1 MDYENLSDAELD
13 ALVVQKVSQP
23 KTQSDNRSLDSLSD
37 DELDE
42 MVMQKLGS
50 AQPESRKTEAALQA
64 FGNQAAQG
72 YLPQLQAMAEG
83 VTDPIFNA
91 FKSDEEKRIDQE
103 FNVQDET
110 YTQRRDRNIERAK
123 SLEEQ
128 HPAISTTAAIAGG
141 IAGTV
146 ALGAG
151 AGSAATKLATKF
163 PSKFAGAFQ
172 KLETLQK
179 SKSFADKLK
188 LAGSAGAISGLI
200 RNPGDTEG
208 EVDLI
213 QAGDRLQNAA
223 IDAGTGLAFQSAVS
237 AIGKGGSRVFG
248 KKPTNAT
255 PGNTSATPAGNQTT
269 ASSIDDL
276 VDGVDLKDSRVI
288 NEFENLKQIAKDNNL
303 PAPTIAQAAGGDA
316 ILAEKNLAKTP
327 FFGRGIRKQAE
338 EQVKAVRKNLEEI
351 TGTFIDAD
359 NKAFDVG
366 DKIKSLAEINVK
378 AQKQVA
384 QELYGQVDQLASAS
398 RVQTKGVY
406 NRIRNM
412 AADLGMMKPDG
423 TFEEFNASNGM
434 SKKSYDEVKSAYET
448 IMKGIKR
455 NGGDELHY
463 DALNSIRKTL
473 KSFSDE
479 SVGTEAGIHIKKLE
493 KSFNDSFYRALNRA
507 NPKAGNA
514 LKEANFRYAEYKN
527 MDKYIKKNLGDT
539 LAIENVSKR
548 VWTDTRHIEE
558 MKKII
563 GEENVREVGIHQVRE
578 ILKDL
583 GGSGVARADTA
594 LKKIYAN
601 KAKIVATLGEKE
613 YKALMG
619 NLRYLNRVNEP
630 IDISRASLYSLLS
643 KAEAPQSLYGAV
655 VGGAKGLGS
664 VAGNSYKSGRFN
676 PGGIVPD
683 YVATTARK
691 LNPLSGG
698 LGINA
703 LLSSPE
709 QIKKPR

>member
-213 QAGDRLQNAA
+213 QAGDRLQDAA
-223 IDAGTGLAFQSAVS
+223 IDA
-237 AIGKGGSRVFG
+237 
-248 KKPTNAT
+248 
-255 PGNTSATPAGNQTT
+255 
-269 ASSIDDL
+269 
-276 VDGVDLKDSRVI
+276 
-288 NEFENLKQIAKDNNL
+288 
-303 PAPTIAQAAGGDA
+303 
-316 ILAEKNLAKTP
+316 
-327 FFGRGIRKQAE
+327 
-338 EQVKAVRKNLEEI
+338 
-351 TGTFIDAD
+351 
-359 NKAFDVG
+359 
-366 DKIKSLAEINVK
+366 
-378 AQKQVA
+378 
-384 QELYGQVDQLASAS
+384 
-398 RVQTKGVY
+398 
-406 NRIRNM
+406 
-412 AADLGMMKPDG
+412 
-423 TFEEFNASNGM
+423 
-434 SKKSYDEVKSAYET
+434 
-448 IMKGIKR
+448 
-455 NGGDELHY
+455 
-463 DALNSIRKTL
+463 
-473 KSFSDE
+473 
-479 SVGTEAGIHIKKLE
+479 
-493 KSFNDSFYRALNRA
+493 
-507 NPKAGNA
+507 
-514 LKEANFRYAEYKN
+514 
-527 MDKYIKKNLGDT
+527 
-539 LAIENVSKR
+539 
-548 VWTDTRHIEE
+548 
-558 MKKII
+558 
-563 GEENVREVGIHQVRE
+563 
-578 ILKDL
+578 
-583 GGSGVARADTA
+583 
-594 LKKIYAN
+594 
-601 KAKIVATLGEKE
+601 
-613 YKALMG
+613 
-619 NLRYLNRVNEP
+619 
-630 IDISRASLYSLLS
+630 
-643 KAEAPQSLYGAV
+643 
-655 VGGAKGLGS
+655 
-664 VAGNSYKSGRFN
+664 
-676 PGGIVPD
+676 
-683 YVATTARK
+683 
-691 LNPLSGG
+691 
-698 LGINA
+698 
-703 LLSSPE
+703 
-709 QIKKPR
+709 